1 MSKAILVIVVRGLI
15 KQALCHRKF
24 WFDSAKLQGR
34 SDAARQAY
42 IHSAKMLVRHA
53 KICGAW
59 KTT

>member
-1 MSKAILVIVVRGLI
+1 MSKTSLAIVVRSLI

-24 WFDSAKLQGR
+24 WFDAAELQKCN
-34 SDAARQAY
+34 DAAYRAY